1 MSKLAYSIIK
11 DRAKRVR
18 DLPQLRAAY
27 DEVWAALKGRVGDR
41 EGVSVRVA
49 ALVVAVGNRRPDA
62 DSSEIARI
70 VEKTFHVA
78 SEQE

>member
-1 MSKLAYSIIK
+1 MPTS
-11 DRAKRVR
+11 DMGGAKR
-18 DLPQLRAAY
+18 
-27 DEVWAALKGRVGDR
+27 RVGDR
-41 EGVSVRVA
+41 EGVGVRVA
-49 ALVVAVGNRRPDA
+49 ALVVAVGNTRPDA